1 MQEERLGNLP
11 KVVEQNSLTE
21 IWLPQS
27 IKAHGDAGR
36 FAWEEFFSGRIRN
49 LHTRRAYLHAVR
61 VFLDWCQLHDVELQ
75 GITPGMIG
83 RYFDLHSG
91 SAPTKKLHMSAIRG
105 LFDVLVQRH
114 VLILNPAL
122 SVRTERFS
130 VTEGKTP
137 EVTVE
142 QARRL
147 LSSIELATSI
157 DYRDRAI
164 ISTLIYTAAR
174 VGAIAKLRVG
184 DLVDEGNHL
193 SIRFRE
199 KGGKQR
205 TIPARISLQ
214 TDLEQ
219 YLRWST
225 SADSERNSPLF
236 RSAAGRSR
244 VLGPTPMSAID
255 ISRMLKRR
263 LKQAGLPSAISPH
276 SFRACAATD
285 LLLQG
290 VSLED
295 VQYLLGH
302 SDARVTRLYDRRQR
316 QVTRNIVE
324 RISV

>member
-1 MQEERLGNLP
+1 MQEERLVNLP
-11 KVVEQNSLTE
+11 KVVEQNSLTD
-21 IWLPQS
+21 IWMPQS
-27 IKAHGDAGR
+27 IKAHGAAGR

-61 VFLDWCQLHDVELQ
+61 VFLDWCQLHEVDLL

-83 RYFDLHSG
+83 RYFDLHTG
-91 SAPTKKLHMSAIRG
+91 CPPTKKLHMSAIRG

-114 VLILNPAL
+114 VVVLNPAL

-130 VTEGKTP
+130 AIEGKTP

-147 LSSIELATSI
+147 RDSIDLVTAM

-214 TDLEQ
+214 ADLEQ
-219 YLRWST
+219 YLRWSA
-225 SADSERNSPLF
+225 SADPERTSPLF
-236 RSAAGRSR
+236 RSGPGRSR
-244 VLGPTPMSAID
+244 LLGSTTMSAID

-263 LKQAGLPSAISPH
+263 IKKAGLPSAISPH

-290 VSLED
+290 VRLED